1 MVCRLDERETG
12 LYWGLILTCGAPWS
26 VLSSD
31 CNHQRGVTLST
42 AVDSPLLTQA
52 NGNDMS
58 NNGLATDSITLT
70 KSRLAELLKDTQF
83 LQLTCQ
89 QDRERISITGHLKT
103 YYALQVLLTA
113 ISLQHSGPDA
123 AAIAL
128 YVTVG
133 AARTQFETHFSK
145 REHHHDQQLSSGHC

>member
-1 MVCRLDERETG
+1 
-12 LYWGLILTCGAPWS
+12 
-26 VLSSD
+26 
-31 CNHQRGVTLST
+31 
-42 AVDSPLLTQA
+42 
-52 NGNDMS
+52 MS

-70 KSRLAELLKDTQF
+70 KSRLDELLKDTQF

-103 YYALQVLLTA
+103 YYSLQLLLTA